1 MWCCLHKEF
10 QIRYGEYKYHQS
22 FAKLKG
28 ILREVPENIPNVPF
42 TQPLQAMPDDVKNI
56 DSITAY
62 RDYYIKYKKSFAT
75 WKTTT
80 PKWFAEAVECP
91 Y

>member
-1 MWCCLHKEF
+1 MKKIIALAVVLVLTLGVFSACAVQNK
-10 QIRYGEYKYHQS
+10 I
-22 FAKLKG
+22 
-28 ILREVPENIPNVPF
+28 
-42 TQPLQAMPDDVKNI
+42 DDVKNK

>member
-1 MWCCLHKEF
+1 
-10 QIRYGEYKYHQS
+10 
-22 FAKLKG
+22 
-28 ILREVPENIPNVPF
+28 
-42 TQPLQAMPDDVKNI
+42 MPDDVKNI

>member
-1 MWCCLHKEF
+1 MRPRSSRNSFLNAFGGPKE
-10 QIRYGEYKYHQS
+10 
-22 FAKLKG
+22 AK
-28 ILREVPENIPNVPF
+28 IDQ
-42 TQPLQAMPDDVKNI
+42 TSSPDDVKNE

-62 RDYYIKYKKSFAT
+62 RDYYIKDKKSFAT